1 MYGLDLIQ
9 YLKEASYPVTG
20 TPLVAFLG
28 DSVTHGAF
36 ECLQGAGE
44 NCNFDF
50 DAVYHAVL
58 ARELRRINNW
68 LPVSILNAG
77 VAGDSA
83 KCALSRIDR
92 DVIARRPDLC
102 VVNFAL
108 NDVNDPLEV
117 YRASLG
123 EVFDR
128 LAAAGI
134 PVILLTPNMMNTYVH
149 PDTIPMYRAYAAVTA
164 DYQNSGRMDAY
175 VDAARALAA
184 ERDIPVADTYLRW
197 KSLAAAGEDTTAC
210 LANYINHPTRP
221 MHRLFAEALLEDLE
235 TV

>member
-1 MYGLDLIQ
+1 MNGLHLIQ

-92 DVIARRPDLC
+92 DVIARRPDLWSTAPRWARC
-102 VVNFAL
+102 STAL
-108 NDVNDPLEV
+108 RRRES
-117 YRASLG
+117 RS
-123 EVFDR
+123 
-128 LAAAGI
+128 
-134 PVILLTPNMMNTYVH
+134 
-149 PDTIPMYRAYAAVTA
+149 
-164 DYQNSGRMDAY
+164 S
-175 VDAARALAA
+175 
-184 ERDIPVADTYLRW
+184 
-197 KSLAAAGEDTTAC
+197 C
-210 LANYINHPTRP
+210 
-221 MHRLFAEALLEDLE
+221 
-235 TV
+235 

>member
-1 MYGLDLIQ
+1 MNGLHLIQ

-184 ERDIPVADTYLRW
+184 ERDIPVADTYRRRICRRRW
-197 KSLAAAGEDTTAC
+197 AC
-210 LANYINHPTRP
+210 LSR
-221 MHRLFAEALLEDLE
+221 
-235 TV
+235 